1 MVVNPEI
8 FILFGSSNLLVIQ
21 NVWALKSLED
31 SKRPKQELPVGGYE
45 RGCFKSIEVT
55 RLSKLRVCRSCA
67 FFEVKRLR
75 AIRLTFRTWLHL
87 RRKDNL

>member
-1 MVVNPEI
+1 MSW
-8 FILFGSSNLLVIQ
+8 SSNLLVIQ

-31 SKRPKQELPVGGYE
+31 SKRLGIQIA
-45 RGCFKSIEVT
+45 RGFKTPET
-55 RLSKLRVCRSCA
+55 RTACRRLRAGDTLKASKLRVCRSCA

>member
-1 MVVNPEI
+1 MSW
-8 FILFGSSNLLVIQ
+8 SSNLLVIQ

-31 SKRPKQELPVGGYE
+31 SKRLGIQIARNKNCLQAVKSGGY
-45 RGCFKSIEVT
+45 FKSIEVT
-55 RLSKLRVCRSCA
+55 RLSKLRVYQNCA

>member
-31 SKRPKQELPVGGYE
+31 SKRLGIQIA
-45 RGCFKSIEVT
+45 RGFKTPET
-55 RLSKLRVCRSCA
+55 RTACRRLRAGDTLKASKLRVCRSYA
-67 FFEVKRLR
+67 FTKIARFLKLR
-75 AIRLTFRTWLHL
+75 ACEQFA
-87 RRKDNL
+87 